1 MRQVVITRLGG
12 PEVLQVR
19 ESPDPAPGRGQV
31 RVRVRAAGVNFADTL
46 MRMGLYPGAPKAPF
60 TPGYEAC
67 GVVDETGPDADGWKP
82 GDRVIVPTNF
92 GGYADTLVVPAAQ
105 LFRLPEG
112 KSFEEGAALTVNY
125 LTAYEALVEQ
135 GHLRSRGRVLVHG
148 AAGGVGVAAAQVA
161 KVFGAT
167 VFGTASA
174 SKHDFCRKHGVD
186 RPIDYRSED
195 FETVIRRETGGH
207 GVHVALDPIGGHSFR
222 KSYRCLAPTGK
233 LICYGF
239 SAAAPGTR
247 RRWLSVLW
255 HYLRTPSFSPLA
267 LMTEN
272 RGVVGLHLGRLTG
285 EAELLGA
292 AMKELLDWWQA
303 GKLSPVVGA
312 TFPLELAAKAHEYLQ
327 GRGSVGKVVLTAGG
341 SK

>member
-1 MRQVVITRLGG
+1 MKQAVITRLGG
-12 PEVLQVR
+12 PDVLELR

-31 RVRVRAAGVNFADTL
+31 RVRVRAVGVNFADTL

-67 GVVDETGPDADGWKP
+67 GVVDALGPESGGWRE

-92 GGYADTLVVPAAQ
+92 GGYTDTLVAPAGQ

-112 KSFEEGAALTVNY
+112 RSFEEGAALTVNY

-135 GHLRSRGRVLVHG
+135 GHLRQGGRVLVHG

-161 KVFGAT
+161 KIFGAT

-195 FETVIRRETGGH
+195 FETVIRKETSGA

-222 KSYRCLAPTGK
+222 KSYRSLAPTGK
-233 LICYGF
+233 LVCYGF
-239 SAAAPGTR
+239 SAAAPGTH

-285 EAELLGA
+285 ETELLSA
-292 AMKELLDWWQA
+292 AMKQLLAWWEQ
-303 GKLSPVVGA
+303 GKLAPVVGA
-312 TFPLELAAKAHEYLQ
+312 TFPLEHAGKAHEYLQ
-327 GRGSVGKVVLTAGG
+327 SRGSIGKIVLTAGG
-341 SK
+341 GK